1 MSTALDGQD
10 IHDGHVYEVRFKGR
24 RNEYFSWSAPA
35 PLSLNQAVIVDTE
48 RGQDLGR
55 ISAVG
60 EIAEKKCTRCGNCA
74 GGPTDPGSSRR
85 RIVRPATTED
95 VATAEGLR
103 QDEDGVRSAAREKVR
118 EHSLPMK
125 VTDAEW
131 QWDRK
136 KLTLYFT
143 AEQRVDFRALVRDLA
158 SRFHTRIELRQ
169 IGARDEAR
177 RLTGVGRCGRE
188 YCSASWLPELKPV
201 NLSVAKAQHL
211 SLNPAQISGPCGRL
225 LCCLHYEHDFY
236 VESRKR
242 FPKEGKILRTAA
254 GEEKVLSVDIFRDR
268 VTLRSDAGTTRTIAL
283 SQLNAEVQAGGG
295 PVAVAPPPPPPPQP
309 QPQPEQAPPR
319 PAPQR
324 RPGPPATP
332 VVNQAPAKPQ
342 QGPEQPPPQGGEGRR
357 RRRRRNRK
365 RRGGGPPSPPA
376 GGPPVA

>member
-1 MSTALDGQD
+1 VSESA
-10 IHDGHVYEVRFKGR
+10 VYEVRFKGR
-24 RNEYFSWSAPA
+24 RNEYFAWSSPD
-35 PLSLNQAVIVDTE
+35 PLALNQAVIVDAE

-55 ISAVG
+55 ISALGDV
-60 EIAEKKCTRCGNCA
+60 AATKCTRCGNC
-74 GGPTDPGSSRR
+74 GGGDSDPGAARR
-85 RIVRPATTED
+85 RILRAATPED
-95 VATAEGLR
+95 VTAAEALR
-103 QDEDGVRSAAREKVR
+103 KDEEGVRRAARDKVR
-118 EHSLPMK
+118 EHDLPMK
-125 VTDAEW
+125 ITDAEW

-143 AEQRVDFRALVRDLA
+143 AEQRVDFRNLVRDLA

-177 RLTGVGRCGRE
+177 RLSGVGRCGRE

-242 FPKEGKILRTAA
+242 FPKEGKVLRTSA

-268 VTLRSDAGTTRTIAL
+268 VTMRSDAGTTRTVAL
-283 SQLNAEVQAGGG
+283 AQLNAEVEAGG
-295 PVAVAPPPPPPPQP
+295 VAVPTTELAAPAPPPPTPAPRHQQPRRPPPP
-309 QPQPEQAPPR
+309 ASPPAPRESPAAASAPP
-319 PAPQR
+319 AP
-324 RPGPPATP
+324 G
-332 VVNQAPAKPQ
+332 
-342 QGPEQPPPQGGEGRR
+342 QGPGTPGDGRK

-365 RRGGGPPSPPA
+365 RRGGGGGGTPPA